1 MLRIIT
7 KSSLRIITSLFHHYN
22 IIITSLLHR
31 YYNII
36 TLLLRSLSL
45 HYYYVLL
52 HYYYINLYYVLL
64 QFFYYIIVTSL
75 LRHCYVTITKR
86 KSCNNDGIITCYANG
101 MPPLLRHYYVLLR
114 HYYADLCYY
123 SLLLISVSRTC
134 RCTGQQRRTVETAS
148 YQIYQITIS
157 TDSKIGII
165 PSKNARPK
173 FPARKLSTTLQQKY
187 STAKQST
194 VEQETYKSY
203 QISISREIRES
214 WMALDARYLNFDFSV
229 TD

>member
-101 MPPLLRHYYVLLR
+101 MPLLRHYYVLLR